1 MRLAKKRVLI
11 TGGASGIGR
20 AIAHACQHEGAHI
33 VLVDR
38 DEAGAARVAAELAT
52 VAGDRP
58 AHAHAAD
65 LAREDAIAAVLDAVL
80 EAGDIDVLV
89 NSAGIGATT
98 PFLETDVS
106 LFDRMYAINLR
117 GTFLMAQGVARA
129 MVARR
134 VAGSIINIGSVS
146 GSRGNTGRAA
156 YGTMKAGVTQ
166 LTRIMAVELACHG
179 IRVNAIAPGPI
190 ETPLTRDAHSAATRR
205 AWLDVV
211 PAARYGTPEEVAR
224 AAVFLAGDE
233 ATYING
239 HVLDV
244 DGGFMA
250 AGVLRG

>member
-1 MRLAKKRVLI
+1 MRLADKRVLI

-20 AIAHACQHEGAHI
+20 AIAHGFQNEGAHI

-38 DEAGAARVAAELAT
+38 DEQGAARVAAELAA

-58 AHAHAAD
+58 ACAYAAD
-65 LAREDAIAAVLDAVL
+65 LTREDAVAAVVDAVL
-80 EAGDIDVLV
+80 QEGAIHVLV

-98 PFLETDVS
+98 PFLETDVG

-117 GTFLMAQGVARA
+117 GTFLMGQGVARA
-129 MVARR
+129 MVALR

-156 YGTMKAGVTQ
+156 YGTMKAGVAQ

-190 ETPLTRDAHSAATRR
+190 ETPLTRDAHSTATRQ

-211 PAARYGTPEEVAR
+211 PAARYGAPEEVAR
-224 AAVFLAGDE
+224 AAAFLASDE
-233 ATYING
+233 AAYING